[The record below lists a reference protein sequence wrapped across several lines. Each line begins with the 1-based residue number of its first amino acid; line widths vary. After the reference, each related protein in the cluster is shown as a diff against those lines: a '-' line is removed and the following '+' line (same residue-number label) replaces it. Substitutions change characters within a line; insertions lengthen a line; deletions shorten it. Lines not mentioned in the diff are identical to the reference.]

1 MLYCG
6 CIIFVKDKQIKEVE
20 KFILQYKE
28 ITVFTKSDDDQLIV
42 VTIEAETD
50 KQIEKLINELK
61 QHEYIIDVSPHYLH
75 FEEEVER
82 ILKTGEKPDLSGFSK
97 SERRKTTNEN

>member
-6 CIIFVKDKQIKEVE
+6 CIIFVKDKQFKKVEEVVL
-20 KFILQYKE
+20 KYKE
-28 ITVFTKSDDDQLIV
+28 ITVYTKSEDNQLLV

-61 QHEYIIDVSPHYLH
+61 QYEYIIDISPHYLH

-82 ILKTGEKPDLSGFSK
+82 ILKTGEKPDLTGFSK
-97 SERRKTTNEN
+97 SERRKATHEN